1 MSLGQYTLRV
11 DQRFLQA
18 VAPQPPACHRV
29 LLYDFETGRYDLL
42 PRHREALT
50 QYVLPYLEPNAPP
63 VSVWIGG
70 LASRRGEEGF
80 NRGLSFARAMT
91 VEQFILQRAPHVAT
105 FGGRHTL
112 TTHYYGERYSTNL
125 TENSEFHRSVL
136 VVMCPFP
143 RPQRPAQPEPAP
155 TRAHSYNRF
164 RILLAGGFDGGEVIA
179 VGSYRFVID
188 YEPEPGAPPSDPVM
202 YKLRCGGLG
211 AGAPFS
217 VSAGNPQTHWNSFT
231 SPRVTTTRGFE
242 GYARLGARGWSLG
255 PVGRRLLGPL
265 SEGSHTFLRLLPSA
279 SAPHDILIE
288 PLQTDSI
295 SFGAVLLSGP
305 FEIDWEGTRQ
315 WDPGRP
321 RYSR

>member
-217 VSAGNPQTHWNSFT
+217 VSVGNPPDPLEFVHVPSGNHDAW
-231 SPRVTTTRGFE
+231 VRGIRATGRSGMVF
-242 GYARLGARGWSLG
+242 G
-255 PVGRRLLGPL
+255 PSR
-265 SEGSHTFLRLLPSA
+265 PSTVRA
-279 SAPHDILIE
+279 
-288 PLQTDSI
+288 T
-295 SFGAVLLSGP
+295 
-305 FEIDWEGTRQ
+305 
-315 WDPGRP
+315 
-321 RYSR
+321 